1 MILRFNAM
9 IFVEGIAVNIKTQRL
24 VLIIEIIVFV
34 CLAWLSGY
42 FEGFGGA
49 LLCGVSVLCALM
61 ILFFHRIAPVKP
73 ETEKNLLDAFGALY
87 FLWCLH
93 AVVSII
99 ADRFAFNENY
109 ISIPLLIIGFILFRK
124 QIFGV
129 FKMFSS
135 TSGNK
140 S

>member
-1 MILRFNAM
+1 M
-9 IFVEGIAVNIKTQRL
+9 NIKTQRL

-34 CLAWLSGY
+34 CLEWLSGY
-42 FEGFGGA
+42 FEGFGGV
-49 LLCGVSVLCALM
+49 LLCVVSVLCALM
-61 ILFFHRIAPVKP
+61 VAFFHKIAPIKP
-73 ETEKNLLDAFGALY
+73 EAEKHLLDAFGALF

-99 ADRFAFNENY
+99 AARFTFNENY
-109 ISIPLLIIGFILFRK
+109 ISIPMLIIGFIIFRK

-135 TSGNK
+135 TSGSK

>member
-1 MILRFNAM
+1 M
-9 IFVEGIAVNIKTQRL
+9 NIKTQRL

-42 FEGFGGA
+42 FEGFGGV
-49 LLCGVSVLCALM
+49 LLCTVSVLCALM
-61 ILFFHRIAPVKP
+61 VLSFPKIAPMKP
-73 ETEKNLLDAFGALY
+73 EAEKHLLDAFGVLY

-109 ISIPLLIIGFILFRK
+109 VSIPVLIVGFIVFRK
-124 QIFGV
+124 KIFGV
-129 FKMFSS
+129 FKLFSS

>member
-1 MILRFNAM
+1 M
-9 IFVEGIAVNIKTQRL
+9 NIKTQRL

-42 FEGFGGA
+42 FEGFSGI
-49 LLCGVSVLCALM
+49 LLCTVSVLCALM
-61 ILFFHRIAPVKP
+61 AAFFHKIAPVKP
-73 ETEKNLLDAFGALY
+73 EAEKYLLDAFGALY

-109 ISIPLLIIGFILFRK
+109 ISIPLLIIGFIIFRK
-124 QIFGV
+124 QIFGI
-129 FKMFSS
+129 FKLFSA